1 MLIKELKIW
10 LTAISIPAFCWY
22 LQIAQNDVQQYHE
35 DSVVFMQT
43 NYRSCDAQARGKE
56 LGLFDSA
63 RNQEGIA
70 HLTAYYLLHPDDR

>member
-22 LQIAQNDVQQYHE
+22 LQIAQNGVQQYHE
-35 DSVVFMQT
+35 NSVAFLQT
-43 NYRSCDAQARGKE
+43 ACPSGDALARGKE
-56 LGLFDSA
+56 LGLFDAA